1 MTQRALDAINESQI
15 IIGYKTYIGLLG
27 DLTKNKEACP
37 FQMMQERERALS
49 AINLALQGKKVC
61 VISSGDPGVYGMAS
75 IILEILKDSDRKN
88 MDIEIV
94 PGIIAAT
101 ACAALLGAPL
111 SHDFCAISLSDL
123 LTPKKEII
131 NKLRLAAK
139 ADFVIVL
146 YNPKSKKRTIL
157 LKKAWGIASKFRKPD
172 TPVGIIRNAYR
183 DKQDIKIVKLKEAPF
198 IEDIDMSTTI
208 IVGNSKTYIKNGY
221 IITPRGYEIK

>member
-1 MTQRALDAINESQI
+1 
-15 IIGYKTYIGLLG
+15 
-27 DLTKNKEACP
+27 
-37 FQMMQERERALS
+37 MMQERDRALS

-61 VISSGDPGVYGMAS
+61 VVSSGDPGVYGMAS
-75 IILEILKDSDRKN
+75 IILEILKAAEQRSI
-88 MDIEIV
+88 DIEII

-131 NKLRLAAK
+131 NKLKLAAK

-157 LKKAWGIASKFRKPD
+157 LKKAWGIISEFRESN
-172 TPVGIIRNAYR
+172 TPVGIVRNAYR
-183 DKQDIKIVKLKEAPF
+183 DEQGIKIVKLKEAPF
-198 IEDIDMSTTI
+198 IENIDMSTTI
-208 IVGNSKTYIKNGY
+208 IVGNSKSYLKGDFF
-221 IITPRGYEIK
+221 ITPRGYAF